1 MKNLDEYHDLYL
13 ESDTLLFADV
23 LENFRVRSSK
33 ISFSPR
39 ISMTNSFKNT
49 KVKLEL
55 LTVIDMLL
63 MVEKGIRGGLCNSI
77 NRYVKVNNEYM
88 KDYDKNEELS
98 YRKYWDVNSLYGWA
112 ISRKL
117 PVNGFKWVEVT
128 QLNENFI
135 KSYNEESDEGYFLK
149 LIFNILKIYIIFI
162 MIYHFQMKE

>member
-1 MKNLDEYHDLYL
+1 
-13 ESDTLLFADV
+13 
-23 LENFRVRSSK
+23 
-33 ISFSPR
+33 
-39 ISMTNSFKNT
+39 
-49 KVKLEL
+49 
-55 LTVIDMLL
+55 
-63 MVEKGIRGGLCNSI
+63 
-77 NRYVKVNNEYM
+77 M

-162 MIYHFQMKE
+162 MIYHF

>member
-63 MVEKGIRGGLCNSI
+63 LVEKGIRG
-77 NRYVKVNNEYM
+77 
-88 KDYDKNEELS
+88 DYATL
-98 YRKYWDVNSLYGWA
+98 
-112 ISRKL
+112 
-117 PVNGFKWVEVT
+117 
-128 QLNENFI
+128 
-135 KSYNEESDEGYFLK
+135 
-149 LIFNILKIYIIFI
+149 LID
-162 MIYHFQMKE
+162 M